1 MSYSHSTVYIVRI
14 VDADSTETDTWF
26 VGPYGR
32 TRADQ
37 TARHLEA
44 EADADD
50 GGGRTCFVEPLFSDD
65 ECLGVVDYGGG
76 RLR

>member
-14 VDADSTETDTWF
+14 VDEGSTETDTWF

-44 EADADD
+44 EVDD
-50 GGGRTCFVEPLFSDD
+50 GGRTCFVEPLFSDD

>member
-14 VDADSTETDTWF
+14 VDEGTDHLDTWF
-26 VGPYGR
+26 VGPYGH
-32 TRADQ
+32 TRAVQ
-37 TARHLEA
+37 TADTLRV
-44 EADADD
+44 D
-50 GGGRTCFVEPLFSDD
+50 GGDGRTCFVEPLFSDD